1 MKSMIT
7 LEKLENH
14 LSSLIGLEVVSSES
28 LEAGSGQGTKYENII
43 YDELKNKF
51 NDKIFKNYELLNFL
65 YENNPAAISYDQ
77 RINLFQSKALR
88 FLLSRGKKPTESWGI
103 DSQFEEKQSDTADII
118 YFDNP
123 VIILDV
129 KSKSIEKKGQ
139 PPNIISFYKLAECC
153 KIMLENEDF
162 DSFDFFYIGV
172 EFKKTSISDTIS
184 NIRVVDLFKIPMK
197 ELYFNFAAA
206 TQLQFDVDKISQNF
220 EDTKK
225 DWCLEFLKT
234 LVPQVNKRIKKM
246 EDDIKQYKDLLD

>member
-88 FLLSRGKKPTESWGI
+88 FLLSGKKPTESWGI

-129 KSKSIEKKGQ
+129 KSKSIEKKG
-139 PPNIISFYKLAECC
+139 N
-153 KIMLENEDF
+153 
-162 DSFDFFYIGV
+162 
-172 EFKKTSISDTIS
+172 
-184 NIRVVDLFKIPMK
+184 
-197 ELYFNFAAA
+197 
-206 TQLQFDVDKISQNF
+206 LQ
-220 EDTKK
+220 T
-225 DWCLEFLKT
+225 
-234 LVPQVNKRIKKM
+234 
-246 EDDIKQYKDLLD
+246 